1 MACNLC
7 GGESGKYFLCFKCN
21 KLKDE
26 GKVLKCP
33 DCSKW
38 YYADK
43 GCACKPSASQG
54 EPKIVK
60 TPPAVKSVGDG
71 ACIVCTERRPMV
83 ISAVIAIMKCAI
95 LRTALIKIPS
105 LLI

>member
-26 GKVLKCP
+26 GKALKCP
-33 DCSKW
+33 DCSNW
-38 YYADK
+38 FYTDK
-43 GCACKPSASQG
+43 GCSCKATKSKS

-60 TPPAVKSVGDG
+60 APPMQKNEKATVGDG
-71 ACIVCTERRPMV
+71 VCIICAN
-83 ISAVIAIMKCAI
+83 SAPNGHLC
-95 LRTALIKIPS
+95 PPHS
-105 LLI
+105 QDP